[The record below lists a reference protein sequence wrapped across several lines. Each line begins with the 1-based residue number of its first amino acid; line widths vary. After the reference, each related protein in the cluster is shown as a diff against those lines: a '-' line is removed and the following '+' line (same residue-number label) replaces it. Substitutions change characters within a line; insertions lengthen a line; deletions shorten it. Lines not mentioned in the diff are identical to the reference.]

1 MEFLLLLT
9 IAGAVAWLWNRMVT
23 LERRVIELEGLSNAD
38 APEWRAAGE
47 ERPES
52 RRAPFEAEEAA
63 PPLSPLASPLP
74 KSGPAPEP
82 VQAEP
87 ADEHFEEPFEEGG
100 HRWRT
105 TLDFEEIF
113 GRLLPIW
120 GGGIALAIAGFFL
133 VRWSI
138 EMGLLNEYV
147 RVGLGFV
154 FGSALLAAAELA
166 YRFESK
172 IGDERVRQALAGA
185 GLATLYASFYLAGT
199 YYGLIGPALAFA
211 GLAGVTAIA
220 VLLSFRFGLPSA
232 VLGLVGGFAAP
243 ALAGS
248 TDPDLPLLATYL
260 ALVTG
265 GLTVTGQRQSRPW
278 LGLAALAFGLG
289 WGALM
294 LVSGPHDNSSVLAV
308 GGYLVVIGALLPS
321 MMGVGLF
328 GQIGRIGAAG
338 LATLQ
343 IAALVD
349 QSGYSLLAWG
359 CYLLLGAAIA
369 ILGMKQERLREA
381 GAMAAALSA
390 CLLAGWP
397 DPAHTWFAA
406 IAAATVLLFAAIPLL
421 HVWQGKARPVD
432 WGQLALFPIA
442 LIVASCIQF
451 DVEVVYDQD
460 GLLALAAAA
469 LALLPALA
477 AWNAWPPRDEHIAQG
492 PAGVLASAFVLSML
506 GGLLAV
512 LQTGA
517 PLVTAVLAVP
527 AFLLL
532 RERSAEPVARILQWA
547 VALSGLT
554 LLAVTS
560 PYEEISS
567 FLGAGDVAPVWFSSL
582 RWLAAL
588 LPFGLLLNV
597 ETDKHPRRVAQFF
610 SALLGYGAMAML
622 FSGEWM
628 ALAIAAAV
636 LGFAWRMGHFGTLLN
651 TLLFIGACGAAEP
664 LLMWSVAGVEAL
676 LGDPFLLA
684 DLPPLPDTLRYVAPL
699 VIALAGGMLL
709 SGKVFAT
716 YRKTGFAI
724 AFALVAMVVHTA
736 FKQVFAIGDL
746 TRFAELGLAE
756 RTAWQALLALVAI
769 GFAVAPHLFA
779 QQVTLARGFAVAAVA
794 HFAIFTLLL
803 HNPLWTEQAVG
814 DWPLANL
821 LLPSYGIA
829 IGLTLW
835 LRGQLVGNQLNL
847 RPIFD
852 GTAMVLIALLAL
864 SELRHVF
871 AGTVLIN
878 PPVVPQEDLLRSI
891 LAIAIALGFLGW
903 GAWAKQ
909 RSWRIGS
916 LVLMLGAVS
925 KVFFLDAAGLE
936 GLARIASFF
945 ALGICLI
952 GIGWFYTRQLI
963 VAEGGDA
970 FDEAVRT
977 PPAS

>member
-23 LERRVIELEGLSNAD
+23 LERRVIELEGLAHVYS
-38 APEWRAAGE
+38 PEWRKTAD

-52 RRAPFEAEEAA
+52 LGTPFEAEEAA
-63 PPLSPLASPLP
+63 PPLPPLASSLP

-82 VQAEP
+82 ATAEP
-87 ADEHFEEPFEEGG
+87 ADDHFEEPSEEEG

-105 TLDFEEIF
+105 TFDFEQIF

-166 YRFESK
+166 YRFENR

-199 YYGLIGPALAFA
+199 YYGLVGPALAFA

-294 LVSGPHDNSSVLAV
+294 LGSGPLDDASVLAV
-308 GGYLVVIGALLPS
+308 GGYLVVIGAFLPS

-369 ILGMKQERLREA
+369 VLGMKWERLREA

-390 CLLAGWP
+390 CLLAVWP
-397 DPAHTWFAA
+397 DPAQTWFAA

-421 HVWQGKARPVD
+421 HVWQGKARPID
-432 WGQLALFPIA
+432 WAQLALFPIA
-442 LIVASCIQF
+442 LTVASCIQF
-451 DVEVVYDQD
+451 DVEVIYDQD

-477 AWNAWPPRDEHIAQG
+477 AWKAWPSRDEHIAPE
-492 PAGVLASAFVLSML
+492 PAGALASAFVLLML

-512 LQTGA
+512 LQTKA
-517 PLVTAVLAVP
+517 PLVTAVLAV
-527 AFLLL
+527 AAGLLL
-532 RERSAEPVARILQWA
+532 RGRSAEPVARILHWA

-560 PYEEISS
+560 HYQEISS
-567 FLGAGDVAPVWFSSL
+567 FLGGDIAPVLVSSL

-610 SALLGYGAMAML
+610 SALLGYGVLAML
-622 FSGEWM
+622 FPEEWLAF
-628 ALAIAAAV
+628 ALAAAV
-636 LGFAWRMGHFGTLLN
+636 LGLAWRMGQFGTLLA
-651 TLLFIGACGAAEP
+651 TLLFIGACWAAEP
-664 LLMWSVAGVEAL
+664 LLVWSVAGVEAL

-699 VIALAGGMLL
+699 VFALAGGMLL
-709 SGKVFAT
+709 GGKVFAT

-746 TRFAELGLAE
+746 ARFAELGLAE

-769 GFAVAPHLFA
+769 GFAAAPQLFA
-779 QQVTLARGFAVAAVA
+779 QQVTLARGFAVAALA

-803 HNPLWTEQAVG
+803 HNPLWAEQAVG
-814 DWPLANL
+814 DWPIANL

-835 LRGQLVGNQLNL
+835 LRGQLVGNQLSF
-847 RPIFD
+847 RPVFD

-871 AGTVLIN
+871 AGTVLID

-891 LAIAIALGFLGW
+891 LAIAVALGFLGW
-903 GAWAKQ
+903 GAWARQ

-970 FDEAVRT
+970 GDKAVRT
-977 PPAS
+977 PPAA